1 MKLTSLSP
9 TISLLALTALASL
22 TFSTVQ
28 AAEGWTEDFEAAKKL
43 AAEEKKDLLMDFT
56 GSDWCTYCIK
66 LQKEVLSKPEFIATV
81 PKSFV
86 LVELDYPQEKAQDEK
101 IKAQNEKLQKEY
113 SIDGYPTVL
122 LADASGRVYA
132 KTGYMPGGAAPYL
145 AQIEEFQAL
154 RVKRDAS
161 FTKAAAAEG
170 LAKAT
175 ALHEGLK
182 VLDPEI
188 VDRYYSK
195 EIDEIIKLDTEDTLG
210 HKKGQE
216 VGKASAELMA
226 TLEALH
232 GEHKFKEFS
241 ETIDEFIAKWKL
253 GGVEKQRVLMNKFGI
268 YDQRDLDKA
277 DKLADEVIALDATSE
292 IAKQATSIK
301 EQIVQMRAAAGKP
314 DADPAKETA
323 PADEAPATE
332 EEVK

>member
-1 MKLTSLSP
+1 MKLTTITP
-9 TISLLALTALASL
+9 TLRLLALTALASL
-22 TFSTVQ
+22 TFSTVH

-43 AAEEKKDLLMDFT
+43 AAKEKKDLLMDFT
-56 GSDWCTYCIK
+56 GSDWCAYCIK
-66 LQKEVLSKPEFIATV
+66 LKKEVLSKPEFISTV

-86 LVELDYPQEKAQDEK
+86 LVELDFPQEKEQDAK
-101 IKAQNEKLQKEY
+101 IKAQNEKLQKDY

-122 LADASGRVYA
+122 LADAAGRVYA

-145 AQIEEFQAL
+145 AQLEEFQAL

-175 ALHEGLK
+175 ALHEGLQ

-195 EIDEIIKLDTEDTLG
+195 EIDEIIKLDTDDTLG

-226 TLEALH
+226 TLESLH
-232 GEHKFKEFS
+232 GEHKFKEFAA
-241 ETIDEFIAKWKL
+241 TIDEFITKWKL
-253 GGVEKQRVLMNKFGI
+253 EGVEKQRVLMNKFGI

-277 DKLADEVIALDATSE
+277 DKLADEIIAIDDKSE
-292 IAKQATSIK
+292 IAKQASSIK

-314 DADPAKETA
+314 DADPSKETA
-323 PADEAPATE
+323 PADEAPAKD